1 MNIAVRVLLTLV
13 LLISVGFLGYD
24 VGAYYLYSPWTRD
37 GRIRADVVTVAPD
50 VSGYVTDLRVRS
62 NQFVREGDILFVVDQ
77 ERYRLALA
85 NAEATAAAR
94 LAQYQML
101 QQQFERRS
109 KLTLNLSI
117 TQEDLDNVRRQ
128 TDSARASHQQSL
140 ADRDLAAL
148 NLKRTEVRA
157 TVNGFVTNLNLVKGD
172 YASPGKQVLALID
185 SDSYYVDAYLEET
198 KIPQVK
204 IGTPAVIKLMNGA
217 PALQGSVEG
226 VARGITDSDNRDG
239 PELLDNVNP
248 TFTWVRLAQR
258 IPVRIRL
265 TNIPPDVLV
274 SAGMT
279 CTVVLQDGAHPEIGA
294 SAKRLFAAVLGWFA
308 GQRNAS
314 AQTQPQRT
322 ASRDPY

>member
-1 MNIAVRVLLTLV
+1 MNIAVRILLTLV
-13 LLISVGFLGYD
+13 LLISVGLVGYD
-24 VGAYYLYSPWTRD
+24 MAVYYLYSPWTRD
-37 GRIRADVVTVAPD
+37 GRIRADVVTVAAD

-62 NQFVREGDILFVVDQ
+62 NQFVKKGDILFVVDQ

-85 NAEATAAAR
+85 NAEATVAAR

-117 TQEDLDNVRRQ
+117 TQEDLDNVHRQ
-128 TDSARASHQQSL
+128 TDSARANHQQSL

-157 TVNGFVTNLNLVKGD
+157 TVNGFVANLNLENGD
-172 YASPGKQVLALID
+172 YASPGKAMLALID

-204 IGTPAVIKLMNGA
+204 IGEPAAIRLMNGA
-217 PALQGSVEG
+217 PDLEGSVEG
-226 VARGITDSDNRDG
+226 VARGITDYDNRDG
-239 PELLDNVNP
+239 PELLDSVNP

-265 TNIPPDVLV
+265 TNVPPGVLV

-279 CTVVLQDGAHPEIGA
+279 CTVVLKDGTHLEIGA
-294 SAKRLFAAVLGWFA
+294 SAKRVLAAIRDWFV
-308 GQRNAS
+308 GQRDAGVE
-314 AQTQPQRT
+314 TPPQRT
-322 ASRDPY
+322 ASRDHY